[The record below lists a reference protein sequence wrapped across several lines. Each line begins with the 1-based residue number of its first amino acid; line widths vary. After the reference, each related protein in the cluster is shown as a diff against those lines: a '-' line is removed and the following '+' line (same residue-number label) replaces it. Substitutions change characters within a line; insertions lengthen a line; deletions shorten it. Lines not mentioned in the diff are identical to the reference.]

1 MHYNEFKVVEF
12 ARKLIKADEEALAN
26 EEEGASGS
34 YSRKLQV
41 SHFYGLVLM
50 IKQKYLGCGNSFY

>member
-26 EEEGASGS
+26 DDDDDIAASSSSIAG
-34 YSRKLQV
+34 KHLLLQYKELK
-41 SHFYGLVLM
+41 FTYAIM
-50 IKQKYLGCGNSFY
+50 Y